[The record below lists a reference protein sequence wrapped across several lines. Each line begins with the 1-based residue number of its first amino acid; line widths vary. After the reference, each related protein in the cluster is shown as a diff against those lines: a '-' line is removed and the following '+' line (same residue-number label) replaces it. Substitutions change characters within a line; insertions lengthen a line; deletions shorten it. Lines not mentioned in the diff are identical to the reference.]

1 MEDLH
6 KKYEMLQSNLELKKQ
21 EKLDELVNEWLP
33 IYKQDLDCVLTNTDY
48 VIEQSPKL
56 IPAGGGLQIAK
67 MRFQAYIKDSQTS
80 KVILLD
86 VGFNAYKNKPEKARM
101 SYLNNWLQRSLSP
114 PKRQKPVKTLSERFT
129 KMIKDFDSGYAVDK
143 HMPTLTEVNRLIPHM
158 KNVINCKTQPTVSD
172 WFYNTK
178 ITHSELC
185 SLIQETHDRLAHK

>member
-6 KKYEMLQSNLELKKQ
+6 KKYEMLYANLELKKQ

-33 IYKQDLDCVLTNTDY
+33 IYKQDLSCVLANTDY

-67 MRFQAYIKDSQTS
+67 MRFQAYIKHSQTC
-80 KVILLD
+80 KTVLLD

-101 SYLNNWLQRSLSP
+101 PYLTNWLERSLSP

-129 KMIKDFDSGYAVDK
+129 KMLKDFDAGYAVDK
-143 HMPTLTEVNRLIPHM
+143 HMPTLTEVNRLIPHL
-158 KNVINCKTQPTVSD
+158 KNDIKFKGQPTVYD

-178 ITHSELC
+178 ISHSELC
-185 SLIQETHDRLAHK
+185 ILIQETHNRLTQK

>member
-6 KKYEMLQSNLELKKQ
+6 KKYEMLLSKLEPKKQ

-33 IYKQDLDCVLTNTDY
+33 IYKQNLYCVLANTDY

-86 VGFNAYKNKPEKARM
+86 VGFNAYKNKPEKERM
-101 SYLNNWLQRSLSP
+101 PYLNNWLQRSLSP

-129 KMIKDFDSGYAVDK
+129 KMIKDYDSGYDMGR
-143 HMPTLTEVNRLIPHM
+143 HLPTLHEVNRLLRPHLKTIM
-158 KNVINCKTQPTVSD
+158 TKNLRCDPAVYDWKWCCTISLKQINDIIENLTD
-172 WFYNTK
+172 
-178 ITHSELC
+178 
-185 SLIQETHDRLAHK
+185 